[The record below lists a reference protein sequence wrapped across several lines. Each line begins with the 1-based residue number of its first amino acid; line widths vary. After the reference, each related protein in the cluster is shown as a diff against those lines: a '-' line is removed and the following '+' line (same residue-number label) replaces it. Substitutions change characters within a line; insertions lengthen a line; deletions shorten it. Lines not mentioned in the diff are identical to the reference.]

1 MALADDVADLLR
13 KSMFAHRAALV
24 LRLRHEVGALV
35 LLIQARN
42 LRRDANSLDP
52 TFTAPAW
59 EAERKQFYRGINEA
73 LLQFYG
79 RHVP

>member
-1 MALADDVADLLR
+1 MALDDDVADLLR

-24 LRLRHEVGALV
+24 LRNRHLPGALPLMV
-35 LLIQARN
+35 QAFN
-42 LRRDANSLDP
+42 LRKDANSLDP

-59 EAERKQFYRGINEA
+59 EDERKQFYRGINLA